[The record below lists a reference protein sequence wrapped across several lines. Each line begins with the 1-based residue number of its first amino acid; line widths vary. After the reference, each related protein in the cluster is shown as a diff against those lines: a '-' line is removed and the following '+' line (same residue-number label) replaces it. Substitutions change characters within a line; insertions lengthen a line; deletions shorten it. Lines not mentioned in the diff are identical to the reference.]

1 MDTIQISENKKE
13 NRSVACIVALL
24 LCCIYGSFLLH
35 PITLV
40 TADLGRH
47 VKNGEFVFH
56 RADAFSVDRAAS
68 VLSRSLTHSLRSG
81 FARENPTGFLVAP
94 SSADISPVGRN
105 ISVLHRNF
113 YSYTE
118 PDFPVVNHHW
128 ASGALFYALWKQFG
142 WMGVHVFF
150 IALSIAAFLIFYSLA
165 AERAGTGV
173 AALAAIAIIPL
184 LAERTEIR
192 PEAISY
198 LLSGIFL
205 WVLLRY
211 RESKLSFRAAAI
223 ILGVLEIL
231 WVNTHIYF
239 FLGPLLVGAFL
250 VESLV
255 KRSFRGSTAF
265 NWAALAGCASI
276 GALVNPFGVHAV
288 TYPFTILQR
297 YGYRLAENQ
306 PVWFMEKLMH
316 DPNFTIFKLVFW
328 IGAIGLAALPFM
340 AYGGLAYMK
349 RSSGNRG
356 DHAIVYPHRNIASLL
371 LFAGIGAMAWLQIRN
386 FTLFGF
392 FALPLLAG
400 ALTNVFQ
407 EIWAKYRRELAAVSL
422 AIVTLV
428 SFIAFSGDVQKAFPH
443 WRQFGFGLE
452 AGDSAAADFFKRER
466 LAGPILNNYDI
477 GGYLIFHLFPRERV
491 FVDNRPEAY
500 SVPFFQDTYIPLQ
513 ESEEAWK
520 RALERYKFNV
530 IFFSHRDATPWG
542 QRFLIQRVQDREWVP
557 VFADK
562 QVIIFL
568 RNTEANSAVI
578 EKYAIPRENFSV
590 TSS

>member
-1 MDTIQISENKKE
+1 MDHSQIPEKRKE
-13 NRSVACIVALL
+13 MRSVACIAALL
-24 LCCIYGSFLLH
+24 LCCVYGSFLAH

-56 RADAFSVDRAAS
+56 SGDIPTAGQAAS
-68 VLSRSLTHSLRSG
+68 VL
-81 FARENPTGFLVAP
+81 
-94 SSADISPVGRN
+94 D
-105 ISVLHRNF
+105 RNF

-150 IALSIAAFLIFYSLA
+150 IALSIATFLIFYSLA
-165 AERAGTGV
+165 VERAGTGV

-198 LLSGIFL
+198 LLSGVFL
-205 WVLLRY
+205 WILLRY
-211 RESKLSFRAAAI
+211 RESKISFRATAI
-223 ILGVLEIL
+223 MLGVLEIL

-239 FLGPLLVGAFL
+239 FLGPLLTGVFF
-250 VESLV
+250 VESFA
-255 KRSFRGSTAF
+255 KRPFWGKATLR
-265 NWAALAGCASI
+265 WAALTGCTAAA
-276 GALVNPFGVHAV
+276 ALINPFGLRAV
-288 TYPFTILQR
+288 TYPLTILQR

-316 DPNFTIFKLVFW
+316 DPNFIIFKLVFW
-328 IGAIGLAALPFM
+328 IGAIALAALPFL
-340 AYGGLAYMK
+340 AYGALAYMK

-386 FTLFGF
+386 FALFGF

-400 ALTNVFQ
+400 AFTNVFQ
-407 EIWAKYRRELAAVSL
+407 EMWVKYRRELAAVSL

-428 SFIAFSGDVQKAFPH
+428 SFIAFSGDAQKAFPH

-513 ESEEAWK
+513 ESEEAWEQ
-520 RALERYKFNV
+520 ALERYKFNV

-542 QRFLIQRVQDREWVP
+542 QHFLIQRVQDREWVP

-562 QVIIFL
+562 QAIIFV
-568 RNTEANSAVI
+568 RNAEANSAII
-578 EKYAIPRENFSV
+578 ERHAIPRENFGV
-590 TSS
+590 VAPAG